1 MTLAFICLQ
10 DENASKDG
18 AFVSFP
24 NDVEALKA
32 ALLDFEA
39 RALAAE
45 KAEKQA
51 LQALAA
57 IRSKS
62 QDSTKN
68 LVQNTEEAV
77 VELEAVKDA
86 YRTELDKMSKAK
98 KKVDLQLFEE
108 KQESLDLAVRVE
120 KIAELAISNATA
132 RIADEANLK
141 VAAAETAA
149 AEAIFQLEERVRHS
163 ADETSA
169 SVLMD
174 ARLALEEALAA
185 AKTAKGQAEKAQAC
199 LVDQVGLQNDLAEL
213 QAKLLLQEEAL
224 LSVGRHL
231 QVAKGE
237 TERFRIELDEA
248 QNFMKAATARVAAAE
263 GVVLDVQRAAE
274 QAAKDREESSQRAMD
289 AIKKAARA
297 KEDADKVAYKSEID
311 SLQDAISVSQKA
323 NEARRLAEKS
333 RY

>member
-1 MTLAFICLQ
+1 LAFICLQ

-24 NDVEALKA
+24 DNVEALKA

-45 KAEKQA
+45 KAENQA

-68 LVQNTEEAV
+68 LVQNTEGV

-149 AEAIFQLEERVRHS
+149 AEAIFQVEERVRHS
-163 ADETSA
+163 ADEASA

-199 LVDQVGLQNDLAEL
+199 LVDQVGLQNELAEL

-237 TERFRIELDEA
+237 TERFRIQLDEA

-263 GVVLDVQRAAE
+263 GVVLDVQKAAE

-289 AIKKAARA
+289 AFKKAARA

>member
-199 LVDQVGLQNDLAEL
+199 LVDQVGLQNELAEL

>member
-10 DENASKDG
+10 DDNASKDG

-45 KAEKQA
+45 KAENQA

-68 LVQNTEEAV
+68 LVQNTGV

-149 AEAIFQLEERVRHS
+149 AEAIFQVEERVRHS
-163 ADETSA
+163 ADEASA

-199 LVDQVGLQNDLAEL
+199 LVDQVGLQNELAEL

-263 GVVLDVQRAAE
+263 GVVLDVQKAAE

-289 AIKKAARA
+289 AFKKAARA

>member
-149 AEAIFQLEERVRHS
+149 AEAIFQVEERVRHS

-199 LVDQVGLQNDLAEL
+199 LVDQVGLQNELAEL

>member
-149 AEAIFQLEERVRHS
+149 AEAIFQVEERVRHS

>member
-1 MTLAFICLQ
+1 MAFICLQ

>member
-263 GVVLDVQRAAE
+263 GVVLDVQKAAE

>member
-24 NDVEALKA
+24 DDVEALKA
-32 ALLDFEA
+32 ALLDYEA

-57 IRSKS
+57 IGSKS

-77 VELEAVKDA
+77 VELEAVKNA
-86 YRTELDKMSKAK
+86 YKTEIDKMSKAK
-98 KKVDLQLFEE
+98 KKVDLQLLEE

-149 AEAIFQLEERVRHS
+149 AEAIFQVEERVRHS
-163 ADETSA
+163 ADEASA

-199 LVDQVGLQNDLAEL
+199 LVDQVGLQNELAEL
-213 QAKLLLQEEAL
+213 QAKLLSQEEAL

-263 GVVLDVQRAAE
+263 GVVLDVQKAAE

>member
-1 MTLAFICLQ
+1 LTLAFICLQ

-24 NDVEALKA
+24 DNVEALKA

-45 KAEKQA
+45 KAENQA

-68 LVQNTEEAV
+68 LVQNTEGV

-149 AEAIFQLEERVRHS
+149 AEAIFQVEERVRHS
-163 ADETSA
+163 ADEASA

-199 LVDQVGLQNDLAEL
+199 LVDQVGLQNELAEL

-237 TERFRIELDEA
+237 TERFRIQLDEA

-263 GVVLDVQRAAE
+263 GVVLDVQKAAE

-289 AIKKAARA
+289 AFKKAARA

>member
-68 LVQNTEEAV
+68 LVQNTEEVV